1 MWHAFRLSSELKRM
15 IRILEVGQIRLRAVA
30 EDSRITSDE
39 IIAATRR
46 WLERSVIGLNL
57 CPFAESV
64 YRGDRVRFRVSEQR
78 SASALLEEFRSEI
91 ADLNAADPARCETT
105 LLIHPWVLA
114 DFIEYNDFLEVCEA
128 AILEQGL
135 EGVLQVASFHP
146 QYQFAGTKSDDIEN
160 YTNRSPYPMLHL
172 LREASVERA
181 VAAVPDPDEIYRR
194 NIRTLR
200 ELGHAGWQRLWR
212 D

>member
-1 MWHAFRLSSELKRM
+1 M
-15 IRILEVGQIRLRAVA
+15 
-30 EDSRITSDE
+30 TPDE

-64 YRGDRVRFRVSEQR
+64 YRGNRVRFRVSGQT
-78 SASALLEEFRSEI
+78 SASGLLE
-91 ADLNAADPARCETT
+91 DLREELTALQAADSLRCETT

-114 DFIEYNDFLEVCEA
+114 DFVEYNDFLDACDAEVA
-128 AILEQGL
+128 ALDL
-135 EGVLQVASFHP
+135 EGELQVASFHP
-146 QYQFAGTKSDDIEN
+146 QYQFAGTQPGDIEN

-172 LREASVERA
+172 LREASIDRA
-181 VAAVPDPDEIYRR
+181 IAAVPDTDEIYRR

-200 ELGHAGWQRLWR
+200 ALGHEGWQRLWR